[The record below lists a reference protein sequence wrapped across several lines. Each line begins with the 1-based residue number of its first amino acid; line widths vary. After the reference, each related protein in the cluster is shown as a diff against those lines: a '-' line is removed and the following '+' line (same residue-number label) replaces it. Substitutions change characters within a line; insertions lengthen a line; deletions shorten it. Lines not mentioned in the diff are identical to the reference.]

1 MSGSTRAI
9 TLSISVKDADTVL
22 TTLRNI
28 GPAGEDALARLEA
41 AAQKAAGRGG
51 GGGMAQLATATQNTT
66 TQFRSMTTVVQQGG
80 FQLQDFFVQVQGGT
94 SALTALSQQGSQFL
108 GIFGPGGAVAGA
120 VLAIGALAAGLLT
133 GSQNANVFRNSEESL
148 AAAFR
153 ASKEVVDAL
162 IASTRNLANE
172 RRNAAIAEVQ
182 VEVGRARLAQDRIE
196 TERTS
201 ILGENA
207 LARRA
212 GGALDQGLVTQN
224 QQRIDELNQ
233 RAQRAGQIADRL
245 QQDLDNLTN
254 LRRFDGLRD
263 PRDGEGSGGGN
274 VDEMLAAAQTARD
287 RARREAEAAARA
299 AAAAG
304 RRNAAAAGRDANL
317 SQTGIDAGTRADAD
331 AVRDYEAALRSVENP
346 MERYTRRVEELSA
359 LQVRLQEAGTPM
371 RPEDDAR
378 LYEAISKELEDATNR
393 TSGLNSAARELGMT
407 FSSAFEDAVI
417 KGKALSDVLKGV
429 AEDLARIILRQ
440 AVVQPLAG
448 AASSAATA
456 AGNYLGSLFSPST
469 ATGAT
474 YGAGGY
480 TGAGPF
486 TASALGNAF
495 SGGRLIPFATG
506 GVVDRA
512 TVMPMAL
519 MGEAGPEAVVPLKR
533 GKDGKLGIAGGSGGG
548 SSITQNITIDA
559 RGADPTVVPL
569 IRTAMAQ
576 VKREARAELLA
587 EIQRGGQAAKIV
599 GRRA

>member
-22 TTLRNI
+22 TTLRSI

-331 AVRDYEAALRSVENP
+331 AVRDYEAALRSVEKP

-371 RPEDDAR
+371 RAEDDAR

-569 IRTAMAQ
+569 IRAAMSQA
-576 VKREARAELLA
+576 KREARSELLA
-587 EIQRGGQAAKIV
+587 EIQRGGRAAQIV